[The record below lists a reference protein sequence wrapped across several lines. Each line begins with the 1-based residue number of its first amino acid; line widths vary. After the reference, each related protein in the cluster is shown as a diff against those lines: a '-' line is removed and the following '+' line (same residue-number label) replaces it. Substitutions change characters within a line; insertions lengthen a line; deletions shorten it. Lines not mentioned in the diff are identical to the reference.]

1 MIRYFYHDGS
11 LYLVPHYTN
20 ASDLAAMIN
29 LARQAAVE
37 AMAEAGAAHAV
48 YAVKRYHPETGDLCE
63 AEIYCPAVVLDDA
76 NFYKR
81 TEAETKEHP
90 GCYIL
95 AAHAH
100 K

>member
-20 ASDLAAMIN
+20 ASDLATMIN

-37 AMAEAGAAHAV
+37 AMAEAGAAHA
-48 YAVKRYHPETGDLCE
+48 
-63 AEIYCPAVVLDDA
+63 
-76 NFYKR
+76 
-81 TEAETKEHP
+81 
-90 GCYIL
+90 
-95 AAHAH
+95 H